1 MRKYPDL
8 LLPFLLL
15 LASTPMV
22 RAQELQ
28 PRVDGSLLR
37 IAAPQ
42 LHFLSGGFLEKL
54 RNGAAVAFVFQLSA
68 SSSGDTVSETRVRYI
83 LSYDLWEER
92 FSIVQTDTD
101 KRSASHLDL
110 LAAEAWCLENLSL
123 PLSGLAR
130 EKSFI
135 LKLEIRGELSRDKT
149 AASGSSFSISA
160 LVEVFSRKGRE
171 EPARWTA
178 ASGPVQMSELMQKKP
193 NQKSQILKP

>member
-42 LHFLSGGFLEKL
+42 LHFLAGGFLEKL

-101 KRSASHLDL
+101 KRSASHLEL

-130 EKSFI
+130 GKSFI

-171 EPARWTA
+171 EPALWTA
-178 ASGPVQMSELMQKKP
+178 VSGPVQMSELMQKKP